1 MSTCYLVD
9 NPDILLTVK
18 KRSNQGEGQQFVPL
32 GALEQSRHKK
42 DFCRSI
48 NVQQIPAL
56 HNILTTDASLPADF
70 PFFNSWVAIFWDWLC
85 LVSSYS

>member
-1 MSTCYLVD
+1 MSLRELEIGRVGLFFFRKPSLIMSTCYLVD

-42 DFCRSI
+42 
-48 NVQQIPAL
+48 
-56 HNILTTDASLPADF
+56 
-70 PFFNSWVAIFWDWLC
+70 NSVE
-85 LVSSYS
+85 V

>member
-1 MSTCYLVD
+1 MSSRELEIWESLTVFLSLIMSTCYLVD

-42 DFCRSI
+42 
-48 NVQQIPAL
+48 
-56 HNILTTDASLPADF
+56 
-70 PFFNSWVAIFWDWLC
+70 NSVE
-85 LVSSYS
+85 V